1 MVVKGGVSVVGRWRK
16 TVVGGGWSEDGGGWG
31 DAGVCKCDSGGVPK
45 VILFF
50 GDSPSILICVF
61 DMGG

>member
-16 TVVGGGWSEDGGGWG
+16 TVVGGGWSEDGGGRG

-45 VILFF
+45 VILFL
-50 GDSPSILICVF
+50 GILRRF
-61 DMGG
+61 